1 MTSKRVNGTP
11 HSAAHSRAM
20 DACAAHSR
28 AGMPTHAGLSDL
40 ARATQSGAVDYSA
53 DSVRYRLQQTLAELG
68 DLKRALATS
77 QEESNAARQQIDV
90 FTQTI
95 SGLRQKVIWLEQEV
109 ARVRHFAYHDELTGL
124 PNRSLLLDRVNQAIV
139 QAARQ
144 QKQVGLLLLDLDGF
158 KSVNDRL
165 GHATGDILLQ
175 RVAERLLSCIRG
187 ADTACRYGGDEF
199 VILLPEVDGE
209 KSAAEVAQ
217 KLRACLAKPYVV
229 DDHSIVVTASV
240 GVAVYPSDGST
251 QTDLIRR
258 ADIAMYLAKAHSN
271 SPIRSF
277 QSAARN

>member
-1 MTSKRVNGTP
+1 MTSKRVNGSS
-11 HSAAHSRAM
+11 HAA
-20 DACAAHSR
+20 
-28 AGMPTHAGLSDL
+28 MPTHAGVPVL
-40 ARATQSGAVDYSA
+40 ARAMQSGALDSSA

-217 KLRACLAKPYVV
+217 KLRVCLAKPYVV
-229 DDHSIVVTASV
+229 DDHSIVVTASI